1 MTLVSAIC
9 CCCCRG
15 DDSGQAPST
24 QPQQLKKH
32 APQIIIQEP
41 TPMVVRKPS
50 DVEKVLIGTSE
61 EEIVPVT
68 PETSVVPSVQ
78 KATLEDAG
86 EETDGVAVETQKP
99 ENKVAEVAEEVVEEV
114 GQEVS
119 VGDGKE
125 EDGGGNKKENFSKNP
140 SNNNNNNNNV
150 KKGFNRESA
159 KRKISI
165 PLHIKSMEQEKV
177 VEPSPVM
184 ELIEVEDDA
193 SRKSSV
199 STQWSFSESDNEER
213 QAPIIQALKKTTSAP
228 GAIGPG
234 GLLVEPGRSVRVST
248 VVPPSVNHPNAEK
261 RGKFTKI
268 PHKDL

>member
-1 MTLVSAIC
+1 
-9 CCCCRG
+9 
-15 DDSGQAPST
+15 
-24 QPQQLKKH
+24 
-32 APQIIIQEP
+32 
-41 TPMVVRKPS
+41 MVVRKPS

-61 EEIVPVT
+61 EEIV

-119 VGDGKE
+119 VGESKE
-125 EDGGGNKKENFSKNP
+125 EDGGNKKENFSKNP

>member
-1 MTLVSAIC
+1 
-9 CCCCRG
+9 
-15 DDSGQAPST
+15 
-24 QPQQLKKH
+24 
-32 APQIIIQEP
+32 
-41 TPMVVRKPS
+41 MVVRKPS

-61 EEIVPVT
+61 EEIVQVT
-68 PETSVVPSVQ
+68 SETSVVPSVQ
-78 KATLEDAG
+78 KATTEAPG
-86 EETDGVAVETQKP
+86 EETDGIDDETQK
-99 ENKVAEVAEEVVEEV
+99 EEKKVTEVAEEASEEI

-119 VGDGKE
+119 EGDCKE
-125 EDGGGNKKENFSKNP
+125 ENGGNKKENFSKNP
-140 SNNNNNNNNV
+140 SNNHNNNNNNNV

-184 ELIEVEDDA
+184 EQIEVEDDA

-199 STQWSFSESDNEER
+199 ASTQWSFSESDNEER
-213 QAPIIQALKKTTSAP
+213 QAAPTTQALKKTPA
-228 GAIGPG
+228 AA
-234 GLLVEPGRSVRVST
+234 GLSVEPMRSVRIST
-248 VVPPSVNHPNAEK
+248 VVPPSVDHPNAEK